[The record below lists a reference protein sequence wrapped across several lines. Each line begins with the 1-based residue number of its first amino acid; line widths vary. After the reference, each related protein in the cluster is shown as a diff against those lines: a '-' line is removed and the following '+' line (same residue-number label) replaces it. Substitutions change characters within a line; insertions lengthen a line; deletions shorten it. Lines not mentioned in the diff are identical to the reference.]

1 MIEAINHSC
10 SNPPLTGSDPAA
22 EGAVREKAEGMIP
35 RLAGM
40 DDVVRYFSR
49 IYRIQLGVHAE
60 APGRIEPL
68 DQEPGVSERRFRLG
82 VQTGGSWKWRY
93 MTIGSIGEDTG
104 SKSQCF
110 YVIYDTHIVVKVPP
124 VPIRDFSDYIRRI
137 QFEAEIV
144 RILAPRK
151 CIIPNVSV
159 ILRMIHR
166 LDGEKP
172 RSEQRI
178 EEEYLRLAERSPG
191 LQQCLKIENEF
202 AFFMDLSRDYFLSHA
217 LSGPAR
223 ENLNAVMAEDA
234 RLIDDCRGF
243 EIRFGVENT
252 WVCLEIQN
260 LYRKF
265 ANRLRSGMSEADR
278 RAVGAQQEK
287 EWFYLRLIDPSAE
300 LAGGPDTAARA
311 AGELLTRLFESGEKS
326 VVAYRGIARPHA
338 EQISFNRTRPIK
350 EALSS
355 NLMDL
360 LAWLEQRRV
369 ALRDLKPDNLLVC
382 GEPARYPGFLTSAGD
397 FSIGLIDLE
406 TAVFCPAEGNLR
418 PAQPQLGGTPT
429 YATPSHFLPNKI
441 LERIYP
447 DLCEVFLLQ
456 DMHAVVGIIF
466 RVVTARGLFPQS
478 SELFPDFLQAIK
490 ESSSRQDE
498 MEEVYRRHNA
508 KFWTT
513 ARAEFSERTF
523 RYGRF
528 LDAASTAVPT
538 PILQMLAGFLEDQR
552 QELKRRVLSEVHGQ
566 DLIQNK
572 TTRKELCSCSKE
584 AVCRAME
591 KAGRTG
597 DPKAEEFCR
606 FFRLLERIKER
617 QERLERLLRN
627 IGSSRGRLPISKL
640 LAAMFERVSAGLS
653 AEEEV
658 CSPLAPVET
667 DRGTASGEE
676 GQDAGLHYT
685 HTADF

>member
-1 MIEAINHSC
+1 
-10 SNPPLTGSDPAA
+10 
-22 EGAVREKAEGMIP
+22 
-35 RLAGM
+35 M
-40 DDVVRYFSR
+40 DEVVRYFSR
-49 IYRIQLGVHAE
+49 IYRIQVGAHADT
-60 APGRIEPL
+60 PGRIEPL
-68 DQEPGVSERRFRLG
+68 EQEPGISDRRFRLG
-82 VQTGGSWKWRY
+82 VQTGGNWKWRY
-93 MTIGSIGEDTG
+93 MTIRPIGEDTG

-110 YVIYDTHIVVKVPP
+110 YVIYDTHIVVKIPP

-144 RILAPRK
+144 RVLAPQK

-159 ILRMIHR
+159 ILRMVHR
-166 LDGEKP
+166 LDDRRP
-172 RSEQRI
+172 RSEQQI
-178 EEEYLRLAERSPG
+178 EEDYLRLAERSPG
-191 LQQCLKIENEF
+191 LQQCLKIEKEF

-234 RLIDDCRGF
+234 RLIDDCGGF
-243 EIRFGVENT
+243 EIRFGVEHT
-252 WVCLEIQN
+252 WICLEIQN

-265 ANRLRSGMSEADR
+265 ANMLRSGMSEADR
-278 RAVGAQQEK
+278 RAVGAHQEK

-300 LAGGPDTAARA
+300 LRGGSDGAARA
-311 AGELLTRLFESGEKS
+311 AGELLTHLFESGKKS

-338 EQISFNRTRPIK
+338 EQICFNRTHLIK

-382 GEPARYPGFLTSAGD
+382 GEPARYPGFLKSAGD

-406 TAVFCPAEGNLR
+406 TAVFCPTDGNSR

-447 DLCEVFLLQ
+447 DLWEVFFLQ

-466 RVVTARGLFPQS
+466 RVVTARGLFPKS
-478 SELFPDFLQAIK
+478 SELFPEFLQALK
-490 ESSSRQDE
+490 ESSSRQDA

-513 ARAEFSERTF
+513 ARTEFSERTF

-528 LDAASTAVPT
+528 LDAASTAVPAS
-538 PILQMLAGFLEDQR
+538 ILQMLAGFLEDQR
-552 QELKRRVLSEVHGQ
+552 QEIKRRILSEVHGQ
-566 DLIQNK
+566 DLIQSK

-591 KAGRTG
+591 KARRTD

-606 FFRLLERIKER
+606 FLRSLEKIKER
-617 QERLERLLRN
+617 HERLERLLRN
-627 IGSSRGRLPISKL
+627 IGSSRGRKPISKL
-640 LAAMFERVSAGLS
+640 LAAMFERVSAGLNV
-653 AEEEV
+653 EEGA
-658 CSPLAPVET
+658 CSLLAPVET
-667 DRGTASGEE
+667 GSGTASGEE
-676 GQDAGLHYT
+676 GRDASLNYT